1 MWPRF
6 ILAVALA
13 CALAPAAA
21 QQARGAKPGSPS
33 AETIRALKR
42 GGYVLYMRHGASDT
56 SKPDRSDKVDFG
68 DCSTQR
74 PLTDEGRR
82 QAAEIGKSM
91 RALEIP
97 IGEVLASPYCRAKE
111 TAELAFGHAYIVDR
125 SLMSTTN
132 LPAQE
137 KEPLLAALRSW
148 LGKPVAEGTNR
159 VLISHNAPLM
169 DAVGIYPK
177 PEGVILVFR
186 PDGRGGFSHIATIVP
201 GDWPRL
207 VSPSHR

>member
-56 SKPDRSDKVDFG
+56 SK
-68 DCSTQR
+68 
-74 PLTDEGRR
+74 
-82 QAAEIGKSM
+82 SM

-111 TAELAFGHAYIVDR
+111 TAELAFGHAYIVER

-132 LPAQE
+132 LPAPE

>member
-13 CALAPAAA
+13 CAIAPAAA
-21 QQARGAKPGSPS
+21 QQARGGNPGSPS

-56 SKPDRSDKVDFG
+56 SRPDLVDKVDFG

-74 PLTDEGRR
+74 PLTDDGRR
-82 QAAEIGKSM
+82 QAAEIGKSI

-97 IGEVLASPYCRAKE
+97 IGEVLASPYCRTKE
-111 TAELAFGHAYIVDR
+111 TAELAFGHAYVVER
-125 SLMSTTN
+125 SLISTAN

-137 KEPLLAALRSW
+137 KEPQLAALRAW
-148 LGKPVAEGTNR
+148 LARPVARGTNR
-159 VLISHNAPLM
+159 VLISHNSPLM

-186 PDGRGGFSHIATIVP
+186 PDSRGGFSHIATIAP

-207 VSPSHR
+207 VLPSHR